1 LRAAANV
8 FFGQPT
14 EAFAKVAE
22 QNPVVDLRWSEKL
35 PALVLL
41 IALLFVGF
49 WPKSISTPLN
59 SALEAIYPAAMH
71 AAPATVAHK

>member
-14 EAFAKVAE
+14 EAFAKVA
-22 QNPVVDLRWSEKL
+22 QQRPVVDLRWSEKL

-41 IALLFVGF
+41 VALLFIGF
-49 WPKSISTPLN
+49 WPKSITTPLN
-59 SALEAIYPAAMH
+59 AALQTIYPAALV
-71 AAPATVAHK
+71 AVPTTVVSK